1 MKEYI
6 TPSIK
11 VKEIE
16 MGGYLLAASQTE
28 EPSEN
33 LNDEETV
40 TPGAKENNN
49 SFGTWDE

>member
-16 MGGYLLAASQTE
+16 MGGYILAASQTD
-28 EPSEN
+28 EPSTDI
-33 LNDEETV
+33 NDEETV

-49 SFGTWDE
+49 YSTWDE